1 MNYKCISYFFQ
12 TEEEFE
18 IEPNSN
24 VVKLKRKVSSL
35 FKTKPALRPILKKP
49 KSWPASS
56 NHQQTNHKTNI
67 NDHSINF
74 EESEKLKLTQN
85 QSAPQHQLQQDAK
98 PAAKYLHHLKG
109 TKKNFTGKN
118 TFFFLVYDI

>member
-1 MNYKCISYFFQ
+1 M
-12 TEEEFE
+12 
-18 IEPNSN
+18 
-24 VVKLKRKVSSL
+24 VKLKRKVSSL

-109 TKKNFTGKN
+109 TKKFHRKKYI
-118 TFFFLVYDI
+118 FFMVHNILKKILFQS

>member
-109 TKKNFTGKN
+109 TKKFHRKKYI
-118 TFFFLVYDI
+118 FFLVYDI

>member
-1 MNYKCISYFFQ
+1 M
-12 TEEEFE
+12 
-18 IEPNSN
+18 
-24 VVKLKRKVSSL
+24 VKLKRKVSSL

-49 KSWPASS
+49 KSWPTSS

-67 NDHSINF
+67 NDQSINF

-98 PAAKYLHHLKG
+98 PASKYLHHLKG
-109 TKKNFTGKN
+109 TKKFHRKKYI
-118 TFFFLVYDI
+118 FFLVYNIAKRILFQS